1 MEQNPTT
8 MATRH
13 KAVDAYYRL
22 GSLKKAAKEVAIPSR
37 QDYMH
42 ALTPVGAVQSTRQG
56 NCCN

>member
-22 GSLKKAAKEVAIPSR
+22 GSLKKAAKEVDRPISLA
-37 QDYMH
+37 
-42 ALTPVGAVQSTRQG
+42 G
-56 NCCN
+56 